1 MIGLVIGSGDSLKGS
16 GRNAILSKLS
26 SNPVMARNLESFEYM
41 TDDELDSIVD
51 EAVMAIVSRLGV
63 AR

>member
-1 MIGLVIGSGDSLKGS
+1 
-16 GRNAILSKLS
+16 
-26 SNPVMARNLESFEYM
+26 MARNLESFEYM